1 MIERVHI
8 RSELITGVNNKVQK
22 SLEKF
27 DVWRKAQ
34 GLSQQ
39 DVADAI
45 KWDRSKVNRV
55 LQQKQLDSIPFFLH
69 SVIDAYGEDVQHAVN
84 IYVEEKI
91 EKDQEVIRDDNYRLI
106 RKFDTEASG
115 GAGTLT
121 TEEDGELIQVITEWL
136 PKLPD
141 QNLAFITVVGD
152 SMSPLMGS
160 GDTIL
165 VHMNSGF
172 LGDGVY
178 VLRLWES
185 LHVKRVQRVAQ
196 DEYRIV
202 SDNPIYKD
210 LTITADDS
218 DGFQIVGRVVRLV
231 KAL

>member
-1 MIERVHI
+1 MIKR
-8 RSELITGVNNKVQK
+8 VNNKVQK
-22 SLEKF
+22 ISENF
-27 DVWRKAQ
+27 DLWRKSQ
-34 GLSQQ
+34 GYSQQ
-39 DVADAI
+39 EIADAI
-45 KWDRSKVNRV
+45 GWDRSKVNRV
-55 LQQKQLDSIPFFLH
+55 LQGKQDSSYFL
-69 SVIDAYGEDVQHAVN
+69 S
-84 IYVEEKI
+84 KI
-91 EKDQEVIRDDNYRLI
+91 EQVFGNIDEVKTEEVIRDDNYRVI

-121 TEEDGELIQVITEWL
+121 TDENGETISVITEWL
-136 PKLPD
+136 PKLPEK
-141 QNLAFITVVGD
+141 NLAFITVVGD

-218 DGFQIVGRVVRLV
+218 DGFIIVGRVVRLV

>member
-1 MIERVHI
+1 MIKR
-8 RSELITGVNNKVQK
+8 VNNKVQK
-22 SLEKF
+22 ISENF
-27 DVWRKAQ
+27 DLWRKSQ
-34 GLSQQ
+34 GFSQQ
-39 DVADAI
+39 EIADAI
-45 KWDRSKVNRV
+45 GWDRSKVNRV
-55 LQQKQLDSIPFFLH
+55 LQGKQDSSYFL
-69 SVIDAYGEDVQHAVN
+69 S
-84 IYVEEKI
+84 KI
-91 EKDQEVIRDDNYRLI
+91 EQVFGNIDEVKTEEVIRDDNYRVI

-121 TEEDGELIQVITEWL
+121 TDENGETISVITEWL

-218 DGFQIVGRVVRLV
+218 DGFIIVGRVVRLV

>member
-1 MIERVHI
+1 MIKR
-8 RSELITGVNNKVQK
+8 VNNKVHK
-22 SLEKF
+22 ISENF
-27 DVWRKAQ
+27 DLWRKSQ
-34 GLSQQ
+34 GYSQQ
-39 DVADAI
+39 EIADAI
-45 KWDRSKVNRV
+45 GWDRSKVNRV
-55 LQQKQLDSIPFFLH
+55 IQGKQDSSYFL
-69 SVIDAYGEDVQHAVN
+69 S
-84 IYVEEKI
+84 KI
-91 EKDQEVIRDDNYRLI
+91 EQVFGDIDEVKTEEVIRDDNYRVI

-121 TEEDGELIQVITEWL
+121 TEENGEKISVITEWL

-152 SMSPLMGS
+152 SMAPLMGS

-218 DGFQIVGRVVRLV
+218 DGFIIVGRVVRLV

>member
-1 MIERVHI
+1 MIKR
-8 RSELITGVNNKVQK
+8 VNNKVQK
-22 SLEKF
+22 ISENF
-27 DVWRKAQ
+27 DLWRKSQ
-34 GLSQQ
+34 GYSQQ
-39 DVADAI
+39 EIADAI
-45 KWDRSKVNRV
+45 GWDRSKVNRV
-55 LQQKQLDSIPFFLH
+55 LQGKQDSSYFL
-69 SVIDAYGEDVQHAVN
+69 S
-84 IYVEEKI
+84 KI
-91 EKDQEVIRDDNYRLI
+91 EQVFGNIDEVKTEEVIRDDNYRVI

-121 TEEDGELIQVITEWL
+121 TDENGETISVITEWL

-218 DGFQIVGRVVRLV
+218 DGFIIVGRVVRLV

>member
-1 MIERVHI
+1 MIY
-8 RSELITGVNNKVQK
+8 GVNKKVQK
-22 SLEKF
+22 ILEKF
-27 DVWRKAQ
+27 DLWRKSQ
-34 GLSQQ
+34 GYSQQ
-39 DVADAI
+39 EIADAI
-45 KWDRSKVNRV
+45 GWDRSKVNRV
-55 LQQKQLDSIPFFLH
+55 LQGKQDSSYFL
-69 SVIDAYGEDVQHAVN
+69 S
-84 IYVEEKI
+84 KI
-91 EKDQEVIRDDNYRLI
+91 EQVFGNIDEVKTEEVIRDDNYRLI

-121 TEEDGELIQVITEWL
+121 TDENGETISVITEWL

-218 DGFQIVGRVVRLV
+218 DGFIIVGRVVRLV

>member
-1 MIERVHI
+1 MIKR
-8 RSELITGVNNKVQK
+8 VNNKVQK
-22 SLEKF
+22 ISENF
-27 DVWRKAQ
+27 DLWRKSQ
-34 GLSQQ
+34 GYSQQ
-39 DVADAI
+39 EIADAI
-45 KWDRSKVNRV
+45 GWDRSKVNRV
-55 LQQKQLDSIPFFLH
+55 LQGKQDSTYFL
-69 SVIDAYGEDVQHAVN
+69 S
-84 IYVEEKI
+84 KI
-91 EKDQEVIRDDNYRLI
+91 EQVFGNIDEVKTEVVIRDDNYRVI

-121 TEEDGELIQVITEWL
+121 TDENGEQIHVITEWL

-141 QNLAFITVVGD
+141 QSLAFITVVGD

-218 DGFQIVGRVVRLV
+218 DGFTIVGRVVRLV

>member
-1 MIERVHI
+1 MIKR
-8 RSELITGVNNKVQK
+8 VNNKVQK
-22 SLEKF
+22 ISENF
-27 DVWRKAQ
+27 DLWRKSQ
-34 GLSQQ
+34 GFSQQ
-39 DVADAI
+39 EIADAI
-45 KWDRSKVNRV
+45 GWDRSKVNRV
-55 LQQKQLDSIPFFLH
+55 LQGKQDSSYFL
-69 SVIDAYGEDVQHAVN
+69 S
-84 IYVEEKI
+84 KI
-91 EKDQEVIRDDNYRLI
+91 EQVFGNIDEVKTEVVIRDDNYRVI

-121 TEEDGELIQVITEWL
+121 TDENGEKISVITEWL

-218 DGFQIVGRVVRLV
+218 DGFIIVGRVVRLV

>member
-1 MIERVHI
+1 MI
-8 RSELITGVNNKVQK
+8 SP
-22 SLEKF
+22 LEKLRQ
-27 DVWRKAQ
+27 WQ
-34 GLSQQ
+34 QQEGYSQQ
-39 DVADAI
+39 QIADTI
-45 KWDRSKVNRV
+45 KWDRSKVSRV
-55 LQQKQLDSIPFFLH
+55 LQGKQHDSLLNLGAQISEHFGL
-69 SVIDAYGEDVQHAVN
+69 
-84 IYVEEKI
+84 EEGWLLGRS
-91 EKDQEVIRDDNYRLI
+91 DQEVIRDDNYRLI

-121 TEEDGELIQVITEWL
+121 TEEDGDTIQVITEWL

-218 DGFQIVGRVVRLV
+218 DGFIIVGRVVRLV

>member
-1 MIERVHI
+1 MIKR
-8 RSELITGVNNKVQK
+8 VNNKVQK
-22 SLEKF
+22 ISENF
-27 DVWRKAQ
+27 DLWRKSQ
-34 GLSQQ
+34 GYSQQ
-39 DVADAI
+39 EIADAI
-45 KWDRSKVNRV
+45 GWDRSKVNRV
-55 LQQKQLDSIPFFLH
+55 LQGKQDSSYFL
-69 SVIDAYGEDVQHAVN
+69 S
-84 IYVEEKI
+84 KI
-91 EKDQEVIRDDNYRLI
+91 EQVFGNIDEVKTEEVIRDDNYRVI

-121 TEEDGELIQVITEWL
+121 TDENGETISVITEWL
-136 PKLPD
+136 PKLPEK
-141 QNLAFITVVGD
+141 NLAFITVVGD

-218 DGFQIVGRVVRLV
+218 DGFVIVGRVVRLV

>member
-1 MIERVHI
+1 MI
-8 RSELITGVNNKVQK
+8 SP
-22 SLEKF
+22 LEKLRQ
-27 DVWRKAQ
+27 WQQQ
-34 GLSQQ
+34 GGYSQQ
-39 DVADAI
+39 QIADSI
-45 KWDRSKVNRV
+45 RWDRSKVSRV
-55 LQQKQLDSIPFFLH
+55 LQGKQHDSLLNLGVEIAKHYGLEEGWLLDRS
-69 SVIDAYGEDVQHAVN
+69 
-84 IYVEEKI
+84 
-91 EKDQEVIRDDNYRLI
+91 DQEVIRDDNYRLI

-121 TEEDGELIQVITEWL
+121 TEENGEQIQVITEWL

-141 QNLAFITVVGD
+141 QSLAFITVVGD

>member
-1 MIERVHI
+1 MIY
-8 RSELITGVNNKVQK
+8 GVNKKVQK
-22 SLEKF
+22 ILEKF
-27 DVWRKAQ
+27 DLWRKSQ
-34 GLSQQ
+34 GYSQQ
-39 DVADAI
+39 EIADAI
-45 KWDRSKVNRV
+45 GWDRSKVNRV
-55 LQQKQLDSIPFFLH
+55 LQGKQDSSYFL
-69 SVIDAYGEDVQHAVN
+69 SRIEQVFGNIDEVKT
-84 IYVEEKI
+84 E
-91 EKDQEVIRDDNYRLI
+91 EVIRDDNYRLI

-121 TEEDGELIQVITEWL
+121 TDENGETISVITEWL

-218 DGFQIVGRVVRLV
+218 DGFIIVGRVVRLV

>member
-1 MIERVHI
+1 MIERGHI

-27 DVWRKAQ
+27 DLWRKAQ

-91 EKDQEVIRDDNYRLI
+91 EKDQVIRDDNYRLI

-121 TEEDGELIQVITEWL
+121 TEENGETIQVITEWL

-141 QNLAFITVVGD
+141 KNLAFITVVGD

>member
-8 RSELITGVNNKVQK
+8 RSELINGVNNKVQK

-27 DVWRKAQ
+27 DHWRKAQ

-91 EKDQEVIRDDNYRLI
+91 EKDQVIRDDNYRLI

-121 TEEDGELIQVITEWL
+121 TEENGETIQVITEWL

-141 QNLAFITVVGD
+141 KNLAFITVVGD

>member
-1 MIERVHI
+1 MI
-8 RSELITGVNNKVQK
+8 SP
-22 SLEKF
+22 LEKLRQ
-27 DVWRKAQ
+27 WQ
-34 GLSQQ
+34 QQEGYSQQ
-39 DVADAI
+39 QIADTI
-45 KWDRSKVNRV
+45 RWDRSKVSRV
-55 LQQKQLDSIPFFLH
+55 LQGKQHDSLLNLGVQIAKHFGLKEGWLLDRS
-69 SVIDAYGEDVQHAVN
+69 
-84 IYVEEKI
+84 
-91 EKDQEVIRDDNYRLI
+91 DQEVIRDDNYRLI

-121 TEEDGELIQVITEWL
+121 TEENGETIQVITEWL

-202 SDNPIYKD
+202 SDNTIYKD

-218 DGFQIVGRVVRLV
+218 DGFIIVGRVVRLV

>member
-1 MIERVHI
+1 
-8 RSELITGVNNKVQK
+8 VQK
-22 SLEKF
+22 ILEKF
-27 DVWRKAQ
+27 DLWRKSQ
-34 GLSQQ
+34 GYSQQ
-39 DVADAI
+39 EIADAI
-45 KWDRSKVNRV
+45 GWDRSKVNRV
-55 LQQKQLDSIPFFLH
+55 LQGKQDSSYFL
-69 SVIDAYGEDVQHAVN
+69 SRIEQVFGNIDEVKT
-84 IYVEEKI
+84 E
-91 EKDQEVIRDDNYRLI
+91 EVIRDDNYRLI

-121 TEEDGELIQVITEWL
+121 TDENGETISVITEWL

-218 DGFQIVGRVVRLV
+218 DGFVIVGRVVRLV

>member
-1 MIERVHI
+1 MIERGHI
-8 RSELITGVNNKVQK
+8 RSELINGVNNKVQK

-27 DVWRKAQ
+27 DLWRKAQ

-91 EKDQEVIRDDNYRLI
+91 EKDQVIRDDNYRLI

-121 TEEDGELIQVITEWL
+121 TEENGEQIQVITEWL

-141 QNLAFITVVGD
+141 KNLAFITVVGD

>member
-1 MIERVHI
+1 MI
-8 RSELITGVNNKVQK
+8 SP
-22 SLEKF
+22 LEKLRQ
-27 DVWRKAQ
+27 WQLQ
-34 GLSQQ
+34 GGYSQQ
-39 DVADAI
+39 QIADTI
-45 KWDRSKVNRV
+45 RWDRSKVSRV
-55 LQQKQLDSIPFFLH
+55 LQGKQHDSLLNLGVQIAKHYGLEEGWLLDRS
-69 SVIDAYGEDVQHAVN
+69 
-84 IYVEEKI
+84 
-91 EKDQEVIRDDNYRLI
+91 DQEVIRDDNYRLI

-121 TEEDGELIQVITEWL
+121 TEEKGETIQVITDWL

-202 SDNPIYKD
+202 SDNTIYKD
-210 LTITADDS
+210 LTITADP
-218 DGFQIVGRVVRLV
+218 
-231 KAL
+231 AL

>member
-1 MIERVHI
+1 MIY
-8 RSELITGVNNKVQK
+8 GVNKKVQK
-22 SLEKF
+22 ILEKF
-27 DVWRKAQ
+27 DLWRKSQ
-34 GLSQQ
+34 GYSQQ
-39 DVADAI
+39 EIADAI
-45 KWDRSKVNRV
+45 GWDRSKVNRV
-55 LQQKQLDSIPFFLH
+55 LQGKQDSSYFL
-69 SVIDAYGEDVQHAVN
+69 SKVEQVFGSIDEVKTGES
-84 IYVEEKI
+84 
-91 EKDQEVIRDDNYRLI
+91 IRDDNYRLI

-121 TEEDGELIQVITEWL
+121 TDENGEQIQVITEWL

-165 VHMNSGF
+165 VHMKSGF

-218 DGFQIVGRVVRLV
+218 DGFVIVGRVVRLV

>member
-1 MIERVHI
+1 MI
-8 RSELITGVNNKVQK
+8 SP
-22 SLEKF
+22 LEKLRQ
-27 DVWRKAQ
+27 WQQQ
-34 GLSQQ
+34 GGYSQQ
-39 DVADAI
+39 QIADTI
-45 KWDRSKVNRV
+45 RWDRSKVSRV
-55 LQQKQLDSIPFFLH
+55 LQGKQHDSLLNLGVEIAKHYGLEEGWLLDRS
-69 SVIDAYGEDVQHAVN
+69 
-84 IYVEEKI
+84 
-91 EKDQEVIRDDNYRLI
+91 DQEMIRDDNYRLI

-121 TEEDGELIQVITEWL
+121 TEENGEQIQVITEWL

-185 LHVKRVQRVAQ
+185 LHVKRIQRVAQ

-218 DGFQIVGRVVRLV
+218 DGFIIVGRVVRLI

>member
-8 RSELITGVNNKVQK
+8 RSELINGVNNKVQK

-27 DVWRKAQ
+27 DLWRKAQ

-45 KWDRSKVNRV
+45 GWDRSKVNRV
-55 LQQKQLDSIPFFLH
+55 LQQKQTDSIPFFMK
-69 SVIDAYGEDVQHAVN
+69 SVLNAYGEDLQHAVN

-91 EKDQEVIRDDNYRLI
+91 EKDQVIRDDNYRLI

-121 TEEDGELIQVITEWL
+121 TEENGETIQVITEWL

>member
-1 MIERVHI
+1 MIKR
-8 RSELITGVNNKVQK
+8 VNNKVQK
-22 SLEKF
+22 ISENF
-27 DVWRKAQ
+27 DLWRKSQ
-34 GLSQQ
+34 GYSQQ
-39 DVADAI
+39 EIADAI
-45 KWDRSKVNRV
+45 GWDRSKVNRV
-55 LQQKQLDSIPFFLH
+55 LQGKQDSSYFL
-69 SVIDAYGEDVQHAVN
+69 SKVEQVFGSIDEVKTGES
-84 IYVEEKI
+84 
-91 EKDQEVIRDDNYRLI
+91 IRDDNYRLI

-121 TEEDGELIQVITEWL
+121 TDENGETISVITEWL

-218 DGFQIVGRVVRLV
+218 DGFIIVGRVVRLV

>member
-1 MIERVHI
+1 MIERGHI
-8 RSELITGVNNKVQK
+8 RSELINGVNNKVQK

-27 DVWRKAQ
+27 DLWRKAQ

-91 EKDQEVIRDDNYRLI
+91 EKDQVIRDDNYRLI

-121 TEEDGELIQVITEWL
+121 TEENGETIQVITEWL

-141 QNLAFITVVGD
+141 KNLAFITVVGD

>member
-1 MIERVHI
+1 MIKR
-8 RSELITGVNNKVQK
+8 VNNKVQK
-22 SLEKF
+22 ISENF
-27 DVWRKAQ
+27 DLWRKSQ
-34 GLSQQ
+34 GYSQQ
-39 DVADAI
+39 EIADAI
-45 KWDRSKVNRV
+45 GWDRSKVNRV
-55 LQQKQLDSIPFFLH
+55 LQGKQDSSYFL
-69 SVIDAYGEDVQHAVN
+69 S
-84 IYVEEKI
+84 KI
-91 EKDQEVIRDDNYRLI
+91 EQVFGNIDEVKTEEVIRNDNYRLI

-121 TEEDGELIQVITEWL
+121 TDENGETISVITEWL
-136 PKLPD
+136 PKLPEK
-141 QNLAFITVVGD
+141 NLAFITVVGD

-218 DGFQIVGRVVRLV
+218 DGFVIVGRVVRLV

>member
-1 MIERVHI
+1 MQ
-8 RSELITGVNNKVQK
+8 NN
-22 SLEKF
+22 LEKF
-27 DVWRKAQ
+27 DQWRKSK
-34 GLSQQ
+34 GFSQQ
-39 DVADAI
+39 DVADKI
-45 KWDRSKVNRV
+45 GWDRSKVNRV
-55 LQQKQLDSIPFFLH
+55 LQGKQGPDFFL
-69 SVIDAYGEDVQHAVN
+69 SRVELAYGDVLAEVKEVN
-84 IYVEEKI
+84 VIRN
-91 EKDQEVIRDDNYRLI
+91 DQEVRSDNYRWI
-106 RKFDTEASG
+106 KRYDTEASG
-115 GAGTLT
+115 GSGTLT
-121 TEEDGELIQVITEWL
+121 TEEDGETIQVITEWL

-141 QNLAFITVVGD
+141 QNLAFITVIGD

-165 VHMNSGF
+165 VNMNSGF

-185 LHVKRVQRVAQ
+185 LHVKRVQRVAK

-218 DGFQIVGRVVRLV
+218 DGFIIVGRVVRLV

>member
-1 MIERVHI
+1 M
-8 RSELITGVNNKVQK
+8 QK
-22 SLEKF
+22 ILEKF
-27 DVWRKAQ
+27 DLWRKSQ
-34 GLSQQ
+34 GYSQQ
-39 DVADAI
+39 EIADAI
-45 KWDRSKVNRV
+45 GWDRSKVNRV
-55 LQQKQLDSIPFFLH
+55 LQGKQDSSYFL
-69 SVIDAYGEDVQHAVN
+69 S
-84 IYVEEKI
+84 KI
-91 EKDQEVIRDDNYRLI
+91 EQVFGNIDEVKTEEVIRDDNYRLI

-121 TEEDGELIQVITEWL
+121 TDENGETISVITEWL

-218 DGFQIVGRVVRLV
+218 DGFIIVGRVVRLV

>member
-1 MIERVHI
+1 MIKR
-8 RSELITGVNNKVQK
+8 VNNKVHK
-22 SLEKF
+22 ISENF
-27 DVWRKAQ
+27 DLWRKSQ
-34 GLSQQ
+34 GYSQQ
-39 DVADAI
+39 EIADAI
-45 KWDRSKVNRV
+45 GWDRSKVNRV
-55 LQQKQLDSIPFFLH
+55 IQGKQDSSYFL
-69 SVIDAYGEDVQHAVN
+69 S
-84 IYVEEKI
+84 KI
-91 EKDQEVIRDDNYRLI
+91 EQVFGDIDEVKTEEVIRDDNYRVI

-121 TEEDGELIQVITEWL
+121 TEENGEKISVITEWL

-152 SMSPLMGS
+152 SMAPLMGS

-218 DGFQIVGRVVRLV
+218 DGFMIVGRVVRLV

>member
-1 MIERVHI
+1 MI
-8 RSELITGVNNKVQK
+8 SP
-22 SLEKF
+22 LEKLRQ
-27 DVWRKAQ
+27 WQQQ
-34 GLSQQ
+34 GGYSQQ
-39 DVADAI
+39 QIADTI
-45 KWDRSKVNRV
+45 GWDRSKVSRV
-55 LQQKQLDSIPFFLH
+55 LQGKQHDSLLNLGVEIAKHYGLEEGWLLDRS
-69 SVIDAYGEDVQHAVN
+69 
-84 IYVEEKI
+84 
-91 EKDQEVIRDDNYRLI
+91 DQEVIRDDNYRLI

-121 TEEDGELIQVITEWL
+121 TEENGETIQVITEWL

-218 DGFQIVGRVVRLV
+218 DGFIIVGRVVRLV

>member
-1 MIERVHI
+1 MI
-8 RSELITGVNNKVQK
+8 SP
-22 SLEKF
+22 LEKLRQ
-27 DVWRKAQ
+27 WQQQ
-34 GLSQQ
+34 GGYSQQ
-39 DVADAI
+39 QIADTI
-45 KWDRSKVNRV
+45 RWDRSKVSRV
-55 LQQKQLDSIPFFLH
+55 LQGKQHDSLLNLGVQIAKHYGLEEGWLLDRS
-69 SVIDAYGEDVQHAVN
+69 
-84 IYVEEKI
+84 
-91 EKDQEVIRDDNYRLI
+91 DQEVIRDDSYRLI

-121 TEEDGELIQVITEWL
+121 TEENGETIQVVTEWL

-218 DGFQIVGRVVRLV
+218 DGFIIVGRVVRLV

>member
-1 MIERVHI
+1 M
-8 RSELITGVNNKVQK
+8 
-22 SLEKF
+22 
-27 DVWRKAQ
+27 
-34 GLSQQ
+34 SQQ

-45 KWDRSKVNRV
+45 GWDRSKVNRV
-55 LQQKQLDSIPFFLH
+55 LQQKQVDSIPFFLT
-69 SVIDAYGEDVQHAVN
+69 SVIDVYGDDVQHALN

-91 EKDQEVIRDDNYRLI
+91 ERDQEVIRDDNYRLI

-115 GAGTLT
+115 GAGTLVS
-121 TEEDGELIQVITEWL
+121 EENGELIQVITEWL

-218 DGFQIVGRVVRLV
+218 DGFIIVGRVVRLV

>member
-1 MIERVHI
+1 MIKR
-8 RSELITGVNNKVQK
+8 VNNKVHK
-22 SLEKF
+22 ISENF
-27 DVWRKAQ
+27 DLWRKCQ
-34 GLSQQ
+34 GYSQQ
-39 DVADAI
+39 EIADAI
-45 KWDRSKVNRV
+45 GWDRSKVNRV
-55 LQQKQLDSIPFFLH
+55 IQGKQDSSYFL
-69 SVIDAYGEDVQHAVN
+69 S
-84 IYVEEKI
+84 KI
-91 EKDQEVIRDDNYRLI
+91 EQVFGDIDEVKTEEVIRDDNYRVI

-121 TEEDGELIQVITEWL
+121 TEENGEKISVITEWL

-152 SMSPLMGS
+152 SMAPLMGS

-218 DGFQIVGRVVRLV
+218 DGFIIVGRVVRLV

>member
-1 MIERVHI
+1 MIKR
-8 RSELITGVNNKVQK
+8 VNNKVQK
-22 SLEKF
+22 ISENF
-27 DVWRKAQ
+27 DLWRKSQ
-34 GLSQQ
+34 GFSQQ
-39 DVADAI
+39 EIADAI
-45 KWDRSKVNRV
+45 GWDRSKVNRV
-55 LQQKQLDSIPFFLH
+55 IQGKQDSSYFL
-69 SVIDAYGEDVQHAVN
+69 S
-84 IYVEEKI
+84 KI
-91 EKDQEVIRDDNYRLI
+91 EQVFGNIDEVKTEELIRDDNYRLI

-115 GAGTLT
+115 GSGTLT
-121 TEEDGELIQVITEWL
+121 TDENGETISVITEWL

-218 DGFQIVGRVVRLV
+218 DGFIIVGRVVRLV

>member
-1 MIERVHI
+1 MIKR
-8 RSELITGVNNKVQK
+8 VNNKVQK
-22 SLEKF
+22 ISENF
-27 DVWRKAQ
+27 DLWRKSQ
-34 GLSQQ
+34 GYSQQ
-39 DVADAI
+39 EIADAI
-45 KWDRSKVNRV
+45 GWDRSKVNRV
-55 LQQKQLDSIPFFLH
+55 LQGKQDSSYFL
-69 SVIDAYGEDVQHAVN
+69 S
-84 IYVEEKI
+84 KI
-91 EKDQEVIRDDNYRLI
+91 EQVFGNIDEVKKEEVIRDDNYRLI

-121 TEEDGELIQVITEWL
+121 TDENGETISVITEWL

-141 QNLAFITVVGD
+141 SNLAFITVVGD

-218 DGFQIVGRVVRLV
+218 DGFIIVGRVVRLV

>member
-1 MIERVHI
+1 M
-8 RSELITGVNNKVQK
+8 QK
-22 SLEKF
+22 ILEKF
-27 DVWRKAQ
+27 DLWRKSQ
-34 GLSQQ
+34 GYSQQ
-39 DVADAI
+39 EIADAI
-45 KWDRSKVNRV
+45 GWDRSKVNRV
-55 LQQKQLDSIPFFLH
+55 LQGKQDSSYFL
-69 SVIDAYGEDVQHAVN
+69 SKVEQVFGNIDEVKTGES
-84 IYVEEKI
+84 
-91 EKDQEVIRDDNYRLI
+91 IRDDNYRLI

-121 TEEDGELIQVITEWL
+121 TDENGETISVITEWL

-218 DGFQIVGRVVRLV
+218 DGFIIVGRVVRLV